1 MATLDEFIATQGT
14 ANAAIDA
21 ALTGITG
28 DINLLNE
35 RIADLLA
42 AGGALGT
49 LTPAQ
54 QSAVDALVLS
64 GETLNAKAQALDDLT
79 PQPKAA

>member
-28 DINLLNE
+28 DIALLNK
-35 RIADLLA
+35 RIEDLLTS
-42 AGGALGT
+42 GGS

-79 PQPKAA
+79 PQPAAA